1 MSGTV
6 ATIRNALPRG
16 RTLPQDAWE
25 RRHKWMLIILWAHVV
40 VLPLYGLAQGYSL
53 LHSAGHMGSLLVL
66 AVLGCA
72 PLAPRMRSVIVAGG
86 LLTASALVVHT
97 SHGVTEAH
105 FHFFVV
111 IVILAL
117 YEDWLPFLLSLAYV
131 VIHHGLMGVIA
142 PHDVYDHADA
152 YSHPFKWAAIHGA
165 FVLAAA
171 AASVVSW
178 RLNEDVREEAVGA
191 YRSARRSEER
201 FRRSFEDAPIGM
213 ALTDASG
220 RWVRVNRSL
229 AAMIGYPQD
238 ELTGVRFVDITHP

>member
-66 AVLGCA
+66 ALLGSA
-72 PLAPRMRSVIVAGG
+72 PLQPRMRSVIVAGG

-142 PHDVYDHADA
+142 PHDVYDHVDA
-152 YSHPFKWAAIHGA
+152 YRHPWKWAGIHGA

-178 RLNEDVREEAVGA
+178 RLNEDVREEAIGA
-191 YRSARRSEER
+191 ENAARRGGEGS
-201 FRRSFEDAPIGM
+201 RRSFENAPMVM
-213 ALTDASG
+213 ALPSPDG
-220 RWVRVNRSL
+220 CLMRVNRSL
-229 AAMIGYPQD
+229 AALLGY
-238 ELTGVRFVDITHP
+238 T